1 MPNAQKLIIHTD
13 RGTQFASKTYKNFI
27 EKYNHAVCAS
37 MSRENTP
44 TDNSVA
50 ERFMRT
56 FKEHKIYDT
65 TIEEALSNH
74 IATEPNF
81 RSFRA
86 VLNRYVK
93 NLNKKPNKKSR
104 TAPEQHDK
112 SVSAASILMA
122 PPKYTQAKS
131 KRITNDFRVDEVE
144 KFKAENPK
152 VIRVLAEL
160 AAKKAELVDKTPFDS
175 FEDNIILQII
185 DTKITEIYSLI
196 NNNPQLT
203 R

>member
-1 MPNAQKLIIHTD
+1 M
-13 RGTQFASKTYKNFI
+13 
-27 EKYNHAVCAS
+27 
-37 MSRENTP
+37 
-44 TDNSVA
+44 
-50 ERFMRT
+50 
-56 FKEHKIYDT
+56 
-65 TIEEALSNH
+65 
-74 IATEPNF
+74 
-81 RSFRA
+81 
-86 VLNRYVK
+86 
-93 NLNKKPNKKSR
+93 
-104 TAPEQHDK
+104 
-112 SVSAASILMA
+112 LMA

-131 KRITNDFRVDEVE
+131 KRITTDFRVDEVE